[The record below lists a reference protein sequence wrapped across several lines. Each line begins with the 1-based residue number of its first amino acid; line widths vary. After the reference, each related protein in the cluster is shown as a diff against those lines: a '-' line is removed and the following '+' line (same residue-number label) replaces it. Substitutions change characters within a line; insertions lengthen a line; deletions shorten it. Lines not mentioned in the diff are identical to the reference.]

1 VLGHVQRGGS
11 PTAFDR
17 WVATRFGL
25 QAIAAV
31 KEGAYGEMVAL
42 RGTEIVRVPLS
53 DATEELKV
61 VPIEQYEEAAVL
73 FG

>member
-1 VLGHVQRGGS
+1 
-11 PTAFDR
+11 
-17 WVATRFGL
+17 VATRFGL

-53 DATEELKV
+53 DATKELKV